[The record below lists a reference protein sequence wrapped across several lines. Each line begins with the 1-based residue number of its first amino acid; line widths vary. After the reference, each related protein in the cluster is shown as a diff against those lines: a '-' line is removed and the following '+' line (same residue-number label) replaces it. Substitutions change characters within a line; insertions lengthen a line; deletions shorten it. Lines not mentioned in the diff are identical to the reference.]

1 MSHSE
6 ITNRLSRE
14 TSPYLLQHA
23 HNPVDWYPWGPEA
36 LERARRE
43 GKPILLSI
51 GYSACHWCHV
61 MAHESFEDPATAQV
75 MNELFVNIKV
85 DREER
90 PDLDKIYQTAH
101 QLLTGRGGGWP
112 LTLVLTPED
121 QTPFFAGTYF
131 PRTPRYGMPAF
142 TDLLRRIEAFYR
154 TRGGEINRQNAA
166 LLNALQSVNPA
177 PLAGDVTLN
186 GEPLEMARRQLESS
200 FDARYGGFGGAP
212 KFPHPPHIER
222 LLRHWSYSRTA
233 SNIDDQVLTMASFTL
248 KTMAKG
254 GIYDQLGGG
263 FCRYAV
269 DEQWM
274 IPHFEKMLYDNGLL
288 LALYAQAW
296 AATNDPLLKRI
307 ALETAQW
314 VMREMQ
320 SPEGGYYSS
329 LDADSEGHEGRF
341 YVWSRDEVHDLLD
354 EQEYLVF
361 ARRFGLNREANFESH
376 WHLHVFADTGTISH
390 ELKLSET
397 EVINILDTARAQL
410 FTAREQRVHPGRDDK
425 ILTSW
430 NALMIKGMAVASRL
444 LDEPELLRSA
454 ERSLH
459 FIKTTLWSDGR
470 LLATYKDG
478 RAHLMAYLD
487 DYAYLLDAVLELLQ
501 VRWRTDDLN
510 FAVQLAEVLLEH
522 FEDKSQGGFYFTAD
536 DHEQLIHRPKPLTD
550 DATPAGNGIAAYALN
565 RLGHLLG
572 ETRSL
577 DAAER
582 TLKAGWDDVTRA
594 PYAHDSMLLALEEIL
609 TPPQI
614 VILRGEP
621 ADDAH
626 GSASVAGGRTPGA
639 TIPEWQSLCAS
650 GYAPRRLCFAI
661 PANEPHLPGALAR
674 RTPKDRPVAY
684 VCEGNVC
691 SAPMT
696 ELAELEL
703 RLGGS

>member
-1 MSHSE
+1 MSHRE
-6 ITNRLSRE
+6 ITNRLSHE

-43 GKPILLSI
+43 DKPILLSI

-75 MNELFVNIKV
+75 MNELFVNVKV

-112 LTLVLTPED
+112 LTLVLTPEH

-131 PRTPRYGMPAF
+131 PRTPRHGMPAF
-142 TDLLRRIEAFYR
+142 TDLLRRIETSYR
-154 TRGGEINRQNAA
+154 TRGDEITRQNAA
-166 LLNALQSVNPA
+166 LLNALRNVNPA
-177 PLAGDVTLN
+177 PRAGDVTLN
-186 GEPLEMARRQLESS
+186 ATPLDMARRQLESS

-212 KFPHPPHIER
+212 KFPHPPHIEH
-222 LLRHWSYSRTA
+222 LLRSA
-233 SNIDDQVLTMASFTL
+233 DGQALTMASFTL
-248 KTMAKG
+248 QAMAQG
-254 GIYDQLGGG
+254 GLYDQLGGG
-263 FCRYAV
+263 FCRYSV

-296 AATNDPLLKRI
+296 TASKDPLFKRI
-307 ALETAQW
+307 ALETARW
-314 VMREMQ
+314 VIREMQ
-320 SPEGGYYSS
+320 APEGGYYSS
-329 LDADSEGHEGRF
+329 LDADSEGHEGKF
-341 YVWSRDEVHDLLD
+341 YVWSQEEVRGLLD
-354 EQEYLVF
+354 EQEYTVF
-361 ARRFGLNREANFESH
+361 ARRFGLDRLANFEGE
-376 WHLHVFADTGTISH
+376 WHLHVFADIAVIAA
-390 ELKLSET
+390 EMKLGEAAL
-397 EVINILDTARAQL
+397 VQILDMARAKL
-410 FTAREQRVHPGRDDK
+410 LKARELRVRPGRDDK

-430 NALMIKGMAVASRL
+430 NALMIKGMALAGRL
-444 LDEPELLRSA
+444 LDEPELLHSA

-459 FIKTTLWSDGR
+459 FIKTRLWTDGR
-470 LLATYKDG
+470 LLATCKDG
-478 RAHLMAYLD
+478 HAHLMAYLD

-522 FEDKSQGGFYFTAD
+522 FEDKQHGGFYFTAG
-536 DHEQLIHRPKPLTD
+536 DHEQLIHRPKPLAD

-565 RLGHLLG
+565 RIGYLLG
-572 ETRSL
+572 ETRYL

-582 TLKAGWDDVTRA
+582 ALKAGWDDISRA
-594 PYAHDSMLLALEEIL
+594 PYAHDSMLLALEETL

-614 VILRGEP
+614 IILRGAP
-621 ADDAH
+621 AEM
-626 GSASVAGGRTPGA
+626 R
-639 TIPEWQSLCAS
+639 EWQSLCTS

-661 PANEPHLPGALAR
+661 PGDETQLPGSLALRAA
-674 RTPKDRPVAY
+674 KDGPIAY
-684 VCEGNVC
+684 FCEGHICN
-691 SAPMT
+691 APIT
-696 ELAELEL
+696 KLADLKL
-703 RLGGS
+703 RL

>member
-43 GKPILLSI
+43 DKPILLSI

-131 PRTPRYGMPAF
+131 PRTARHGMPAF
-142 TDLLRRIEAFYR
+142 AGLLRRIEASYR
-154 TRGGEINRQNAA
+154 TRGGEISRQNTA
-166 LLNALQSVNPA
+166 LLNALRSVNPA
-177 PLAGDVTLN
+177 SPAGDVSLT
-186 GEPLEMARRQLESS
+186 GAPLEMARRQLEHS
-200 FDARYGGFGGAP
+200 FDTHYGGFGGAP

-222 LLRHWSYSRTA
+222 LLRA
-233 SNIDDQVLTMASFTL
+233 ADGPALKMASLTL
-248 KTMAKG
+248 RAMAQG
-254 GIYDQLGGG
+254 GLYDQLGGG
-263 FCRYAV
+263 FCRYSV

-296 AATNDPLLKRI
+296 AAAHDPLFKRI

-320 SPEGGYYSS
+320 SSEGGYYSS
-329 LDADSEGHEGRF
+329 LDADSEGHEGKF
-341 YVWSRDEVHDLLD
+341 YVWSQKEVRSLLN
-354 EQEYLVF
+354 EEEYGVL
-361 ARRFGLNREANFESH
+361 ARRYGLDRAPNFEDH
-376 WHLHVFADTGTISH
+376 WHLHVFEGIETISG
-390 ELKLSET
+390 EMKLAET
-397 EVINILDTARAQL
+397 EVINILDAARAKLLKTRQ
-410 FTAREQRVHPGRDDK
+410 QRVHPGRDDK

-430 NALMIKGMAVASRL
+430 NALMIKGMAVAGRL
-444 LDEPELLRSA
+444 LNEPELLYSA

-459 FIKTTLWSDGR
+459 FIKTTLWTDGR
-470 LLATYKDG
+470 LLATCKDG

-487 DYAYLLDAVLELLQ
+487 DYAYLLDAVVELLQ
-501 VRWRTDDLN
+501 VRWRTDDLR
-510 FAVQLAEVLLEH
+510 FAVQLAEVLLAH
-522 FEDKSQGGFYFTAD
+522 FEDKQHGGFYFTAD
-536 DHEQLIHRPKPLTD
+536 DHEQLIHRPKPLAD

-572 ETRSL
+572 ETRYL
-577 DAAER
+577 DATER
-582 TLKAGWDDVTRA
+582 ALKAGWDDITRA
-594 PYAHDSMLLALEEIL
+594 PYAHDSMLLALEETL
-609 TPPQI
+609 RPPQI
-614 VILRGEP
+614 VILRGE
-621 ADDAH
+621 AAVIRD
-626 GSASVAGGRTPGA
+626 
-639 TIPEWQSLCAS
+639 WQSCCAS
-650 GYAPRRLCFAI
+650 GYTPRRLCFAI
-661 PANEPHLPGALAR
+661 PANEPHLPGALAPR
-674 RTPKDRPVAY
+674 APKDRPVAY

-703 RLGGS
+703 RLS